1 MLQKSYSLGENLE
14 WVESDSV
21 DFINFAYVLHEMP
34 EKNAKTMVREMFRV
48 LKPGGV
54 INGFEVPYQRNPIAR
69 EFYVSMN
76 TWNEDWQVQV
86 CTSIFLLI
94 STTLKSRSGFS
105 KSLANSGKIQTKQIL
120 TNFSVK

>member
-1 MLQKSYSLGENLE
+1 ME

-34 EKNAKTMVREMFRV
+34 EENAKTMVREMFRV

-86 CTSIFLLI
+86 LQFSIYFDYFEVRI
-94 STTLKSRSGFS
+94 RIF
-105 KSLANSGKIQTKQIL
+105 KI
-120 TNFSVK
+120 FR